1 MANYQQLKN
10 ALVDVIK
17 QNGNNEITGEIMQT
31 TLLSM
36 INSLGANYQFAG
48 ILTPS
53 TSFVAPDENI
63 FFIGGGG
70 TYNNFGSSE
79 IIVPSGSIGIFMYN
93 GSYTYSV
100 LQSDGVF
107 DISVY
112 RATGVTPAQYADLA
126 AALGTNGVNVP
137 EDIRKGGMSVKFI
150 QSTDNNYVQYMCISQ
165 AFSTNLAYWE
175 KINLQVELLG
185 KKYIDSSYIGDSNQ
199 PFTFSEVNSDT
210 DAILNIT
217 GTLSAINYCIFSHD
231 STNISVID
239 NYSNAKV
246 TIPATA
252 NKLTIYPRSGQS
264 LNIDISLKTKGID
277 YSVDVLETK
286 TESLENENADIDNRL
301 TDVEEAVF
309 DNKTIGADL
318 SDQTISNST
327 TNTAYIWCIKKPS
340 FFGTVKKINFKAK
353 AGTINFYKVNAPN
366 IALSQQVTKTLI
378 ASVTNTSNEEGT
390 IKTIDVDVQF
400 GVNDYLAVNGAF
412 YYKAG
417 VSLDDYNTFI
427 EDVSDDTITNIDG
440 AMIVGCNVVVESSQ
454 ALMRKTNNLVI
465 VDAQGNGDYLNPF
478 DAMVALLGKD
488 TPSNP
493 YTIMVT
499 PGTYNMPTLSRNNF
513 ATYCT
518 NRYLSIV
525 GTDKQNCI
533 LRNDKGY
540 YNPSTSDPNN
550 LGDNAPLK
558 ISGNI
563 YIANLTIIS
572 TDNDNVSEAAA
583 EYHQSYCIHMDAPA
597 PEGSIMEVHNCRL
610 VNNHAP
616 CIGFGIPK
624 NVTLKITDCELESD
638 FYDPTVMYGG
648 AIMYGH
654 DRGGSTSSVEEHL
667 VIRYCVFKSSN
678 GHAVKF
684 INNNNA
690 LADCVFVGNAC
701 ALPQGK
707 GVVLGTTTTVVP
719 PSFGNNIDD
728 MNA

>member
-1 MANYQQLKN
+1 MSNYATLK
-10 ALVDVIK
+10 AAISTAIK
-17 QNGNNEITGEIMQT
+17 QNGNEEITGQVLQT

-36 INSLGANYQFAG
+36 VDSLVSGYLFKG
-48 ILTPS
+48 IATPQ
-53 TSFVAPDENI
+53 TVVGTPDENVFWI
-63 FFIGGGG
+63 APAGS
-70 TYNNFGSSE
+70 YSNFGATP
-79 IIVPSGSIGIFMYN
+79 IDVPTGYIGIFQYD
-93 GSYTYSV
+93 GSFTNTSIYVGGAVDVSALAHT
-100 LQSDGVF
+100 
-107 DISVY
+107 
-112 RATGVTPAQYADLA
+112 AYASLSQ
-126 AALGTNGVNVP
+126 ALGDLP
-137 EDIRKGGMSVKFI
+137 SALRKDGMTIKFV
-150 QSTDNNYVQYMCISQ
+150 QSSDNKYVEYMNISQ
-165 AFSTNLAYWE
+165 AFSTNLADWE
-175 KINLQVELLG
+175 KINLQEEVLG
-185 KKYIDSSYIGDSNQ
+185 KKFIDSSYIGDSNA
-199 PFTFSEVNSDT
+199 PFTFPEVNSDT

-217 GTLSAINYCIFSHD
+217 GTLSAINYCVFSHD

-239 NYSNAKV
+239 TYSNTIV

-252 NKLTIYPRSGQS
+252 NKFTVYARSGQS
-264 LNIDISLKTKGID
+264 LNIDVSLMAKGID
-277 YSVDVLETK
+277 YRVDVLEDEV
-286 TESLENENADIDNRL
+286 ESLQDENVGIENRL
-301 TDVEEAVF
+301 SDVEGVVF
-309 DNKTIGADL
+309 DKKTIGANL

-327 TNTAYIWCIKKPS
+327 TNTTYIWCIKKPS
-340 FFGTVKKINFKAK
+340 FFGSVKKINFKAK
-353 AGTINFYKVNAPN
+353 AGIINFYKVNALN
-366 IALSQQVTKTLI
+366 IAFSQPVTKTLI

-400 GVNDYLAVNGAF
+400 GANEYLAVNGAF

-417 VSLDDYNTFI
+417 VSLDDYNTFV
-427 EDVSDDTITNIDG
+427 EDVANDTIYSIDG

-454 ALMRKTNNLVI
+454 ALMRKTDNLVI
-465 VDAQGNGDYLNPF
+465 VDAKGNGDYLNPF
-478 DAMVALLGKD
+478 DAMVALLGED
-488 TPSNP
+488 TSSNP

-499 PGTYNMPTLSRNNF
+499 PGIYNMPTLPRDKF
-513 ATYCT
+513 ATYCA

-533 LRNDKGY
+533 LRNDEGY
-540 YNPSTSDPNN
+540 YNASTSDPNN

-572 TDNDNVSEAAA
+572 TDNDNVSEAAV
-583 EYHQSYCIHMDAPA
+583 EYHQSYCIHMDASA

-638 FYDPTVMYGG
+638 FYDPTVLYGG

-654 DRGGSTSSVEEHL
+654 DRDGSTSSVEEHL
-667 VIRYCVFKSSN
+667 VIRNCVFKSSN

-690 LADCVFVGNAC
+690 LADCVFIGNAC
-701 ALPQGK
+701 ALPQDK